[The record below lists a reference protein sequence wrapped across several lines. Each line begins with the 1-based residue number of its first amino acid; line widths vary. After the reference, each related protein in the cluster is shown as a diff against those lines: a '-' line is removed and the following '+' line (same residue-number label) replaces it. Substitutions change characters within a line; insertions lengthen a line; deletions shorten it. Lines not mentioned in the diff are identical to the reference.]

1 MPLIK
6 PIAPNSIA
14 ASLDQDIDDFF
25 GLDSR
30 RSRQQVSGSQVVREE
45 SDREWMAPQ
54 TGLEPFG

>member
-14 ASLDQDIDDFF
+14 PLDQDIDDFF

-30 RSRQQVSGSQVVREE
+30 RSRQQVSGSQVVREK
-45 SDREWMAPQ
+45 SDREWMIV
-54 TGLEPFG
+54 